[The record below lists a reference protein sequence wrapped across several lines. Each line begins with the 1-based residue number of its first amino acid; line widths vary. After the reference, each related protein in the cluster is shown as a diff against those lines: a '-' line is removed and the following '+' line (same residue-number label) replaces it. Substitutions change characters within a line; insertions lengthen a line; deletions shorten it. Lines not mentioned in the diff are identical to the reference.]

1 MSLNSGLSEK
11 LNLDTYLLAESL
23 PGVPVTDGIEM
34 AFFPKLPL
42 TELTDAGKVSATAD
56 PKNGRRSKS
65 PAVAFLT
72 ASLAKARATVEKS
85 VADTITGV

>member
-1 MSLNSGLSEK
+1 LFINALATKAELSSGLSEK

-42 TELTDAGKVSATAD
+42 TELTDDGK
-56 PKNGRRSKS
+56 
-65 PAVAFLT
+65 
-72 ASLAKARATVEKS
+72 
-85 VADTITGV
+85 